1 MTHADLRFLGV
12 DPDDEAL
19 YRLLLRRGGFDQAEV
34 PRYLADETL
43 ISQDPRSVYRR
54 LTSLGLATETPGGL
68 LAPVSPAKAVE
79 GLIEHGVGHLRT
91 QLEEQAITS
100 GIVDSLLAE
109 HEKSLDNGS
118 RLTAPQSSV
127 QHIEGMAAV
136 RAVIDELTF
145 FTRTENL
152 TTSPTG
158 VLSPDTIDHARILDT
173 RVLRR
178 GVHMRTL
185 LASPAL
191 DDPTTMGYLR
201 ELISKGAHVRISY
214 QPLERLI
221 ICDRAAALTP
231 IDPTHTS
238 KGAILTRDPGL
249 VAALVSLFDRM
260 WGTAHDLPATDDGE
274 LTSADF
280 ASPMERQVLQS
291 LSTAE
296 KDEAGARELGIAVRT
311 YRKHV
316 ASLMQRLGAANRFQA
331 ALLARER
338 GWI

>member
-1 MTHADLRFLGV
+1 VPPADLRFLGV
-12 DPDDEAL
+12 DPDGEAL
-19 YRLLLRRGGFDQAEV
+19 YRLLLRRGGFSQSEVSRHLAEEA
-34 PRYLADETL
+34 LT
-43 ISQDPRSVYRR
+43 SQEPQSVYWQ
-54 LTSLGLATETPGGL
+54 LTSQGLVTETPGGL
-68 LAPVSPAKAVE
+68 VAPVSPAKAVE
-79 GLIEHGVGHLRT
+79 QLIDRKVGQLRAE
-91 QLEEQAITS
+91 LEEEATTS

-109 HEKSLDNGS
+109 QEKSLHNGS
-118 RLTAPQSSV
+118 RPIAPQNAV
-127 QHIEGMAAV
+127 QHIKGMAEV

-158 VLSPDTIDHARILDT
+158 VLSPDSIDHARILDT

-191 DDPTTMGYLR
+191 DDPATMSYIR
-201 ELISKGAHVRISY
+201 ELMSKGARVRISY

-221 ICDRAAALTP
+221 ICDRTVALTP
-231 IDPTHTS
+231 IDPANTS

-260 WGTAHDLPATDDGE
+260 WDTAHDLLATEEGE
-274 LTSADF
+274 FTSADS

-296 KDEAGARELGIAVRT
+296 KDEIGARQMGIAVRT

-316 ASLMQRLGAANRFQA
+316 ASLMQRLGAPNRFQA